1 MANRRRGEVE
11 AIVDG
16 RPRVLCLTLG
26 ALCELEAAFAVDD
39 LASLAERFAS
49 GRLKARDVARVFAAG
64 LSGGGTPT
72 TEAEVLALRIDGGL
86 VGAAAVVADL
96 LAVTFGGDEPVGGQA
111 GEGIRTG
118 EGAPSPRSVPGAV
131 EPPSPGTT

>member
-39 LASLAERFAS
+39 LTGLAERFAS
-49 GRLKARDVARVFAAG
+49 GRLKARDLARIFAAG
-64 LSGGGTPT
+64 LTGGGTPT
-72 TEAEVLALRIDGGL
+72 TEKDVLALRIDGGL
-86 VGAAAVVADL
+86 VGVAAVVADL
-96 LAVTFGGDEPVGGQA
+96 LAVTFGADADQE
-111 GEGIRTG
+111 
-118 EGAPSPRSVPGAV
+118 APPASPPPVPGAV